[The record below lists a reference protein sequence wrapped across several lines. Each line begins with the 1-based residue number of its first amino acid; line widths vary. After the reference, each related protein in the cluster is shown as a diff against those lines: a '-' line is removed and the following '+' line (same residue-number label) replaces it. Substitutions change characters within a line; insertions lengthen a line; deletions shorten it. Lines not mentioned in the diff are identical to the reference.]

1 MNDNDIF
8 EFLVFLADQSAKI
21 TMKNFRQKL
30 VTTNKNTSNYKIDP
44 VTDADKNAENLIR
57 RLIEEKYPDHSVVG
71 EEFSSKDRDP
81 RYRWYIDPIDGTKSF
96 ISGIP
101 LWGTLIGLEIDGS
114 PAFGIIDNPSTK
126 ERYIGSTSVSY
137 KIFDGHKSI
146 IRTSE
151 QSNINDL
158 KFGYTTE
165 EMFDDDF
172 TKKVL
177 ANVTQV
183 VGMTR
188 TGGDCYFYGLLA
200 SGYLDLIIENNLKPF
215 DIIPIVPIIIGAGG
229 FISDWNGHPEY
240 KNGNIIVSNNS
251 RNHQQI
257 LDIIEQV
264 R

>member
-8 EFLVFLADQSAKI
+8 EFLAFLADQSAKI

-71 EEFSSKDRDP
+71 EEFSSRDRDP

-137 KIFDGHKSI
+137 KIFDGHQSI

-229 FISDWNGHPEY
+229 FISDWNGYPEY

>member
-137 KIFDGHKSI
+137 KIFWFK
-146 IRTSE
+146 
-151 QSNINDL
+151 
-158 KFGYTTE
+158 
-165 EMFDDDF
+165 
-172 TKKVL
+172 
-177 ANVTQV
+177 
-183 VGMTR
+183 
-188 TGGDCYFYGLLA
+188 
-200 SGYLDLIIENNLKPF
+200 
-215 DIIPIVPIIIGAGG
+215 
-229 FISDWNGHPEY
+229 
-240 KNGNIIVSNNS
+240 
-251 RNHQQI
+251 
-257 LDIIEQV
+257 
-264 R
+264 

>member
-8 EFLVFLADQSAKI
+8 EFLGFLADQSAKI

-30 VTTNKNTSNYKIDP
+30 VTTNKNTSNNKIDP
-44 VTDADKNAENLIR
+44 VTDADKNAEKLIR

-81 RYRWYIDPIDGTKSF
+81 RYTWYIDPIDGTKSF

-137 KIFDGHKSI
+137 KIFDGHQSI

-188 TGGDCYFYGLLA
+188 TGGDCYFYG
-200 SGYLDLIIENNLKPF
+200 E
-215 DIIPIVPIIIGAGG
+215 
-229 FISDWNGHPEY
+229 
-240 KNGNIIVSNNS
+240 
-251 RNHQQI
+251 
-257 LDIIEQV
+257 
-264 R
+264 